1 MSKTT
6 PLYLPDFCQLPRIAA
21 VCGVAQV
28 VVVLIFL
35 APSQNSFLT
44 GAAFLLSSAFAQ
56 WLALTAALVLC
67 KSRVWVNA
75 LRPYLGYSVA
85 AVLPATVTALAAGLV
100 FYLDR
105 QLATGYFLGM
115 NMWRFISGIALMVGM
130 LSAVLLRYF
139 YVRDQWQLQVQAH
152 AKASLQ
158 ALQARINPHFL
169 FNSMNTIAA
178 LVRKD
183 AKTAETAIED
193 LSDLFRAALGD
204 DQKESTLADELQIA
218 KQYLAIEKLRLG
230 DRLHTEWL
238 LADNLPMHCKM
249 PRLLLQP
256 LFENAVIHGVA
267 LLPEGGCIQLNAVKH
282 EHFLQFEIR
291 NPVHMAN
298 DQPGLGHAQHSV
310 QERLR
315 LVFGNQASIA
325 SLVQNNVYV
334 CTLRVPYE

>member
-1 MSKTT
+1 MSKNA

-21 VCGVAQV
+21 VCGIAQLAV
-28 VVVLIFL
+28 ILIFL
-35 APSQNSFLT
+35 VPSQHGQLNVATFLVT
-44 GAAFLLSSAFAQ
+44 SAFAQ
-56 WLALTAALVLC
+56 WLGLTVAIVLC
-67 KSRVWVNA
+67 KSRGFVNSLPPFFA
-75 LRPYLGYSVA
+75 LMVA
-85 AVLPATVTALAAGLV
+85 AILPATVTGLAAGLV

-105 QLATGYFLGM
+105 QLATGYFPGM
-115 NMWRFISGIALMVGM
+115 QMWRFISGISLIVAM
-130 LSAVLLRYF
+130 LSVVLLRYF
-139 YVRDQWQLQVQAH
+139 YVHDLWQAQVQAY

-204 DQKESTLADELQIA
+204 DHKESTLADELQIA

-230 DRLHTEWL
+230 ERLHSEWQL
-238 LADNLPMHCKM
+238 EDNLPMHSKM

-267 LLPEGGCIQLNAVKH
+267 LLPEGGCIQFTATKLEK
-282 EHFLQFEIR
+282 FLQFEIR
-291 NPVHMAN
+291 NPILMVNAS
-298 DQPGLGHAQHSV
+298 PGLGHALHSV

-315 LVFGNQASIA
+315 LVFGNQASISGQA
-325 SLVQNNVYV
+325 HNNTYICTVQ
-334 CTLRVPYE
+334 VPY

>member
-1 MSKTT
+1 MSKNA
-6 PLYLPDFCQLPRIAA
+6 PLYLPDFCLLPRIAA
-21 VCGVAQV
+21 VCGVAQLV
-28 VVVLIFL
+28 VILIFL
-35 APSQNSFLT
+35 APSQNSILT
-44 GAAFLLSSAFAQ
+44 ATSFILASAFAQ

-67 KSRVWVNA
+67 KSKLWVND
-75 LRPYLGYSVA
+75 LRPFLGYSVA
-85 AVLPATVTALAAGLV
+85 VVLPAMVTALAAGLV

-105 QLATGYFLGM
+105 QLATGYFFGM

-139 YVRDQWQLQVQAH
+139 YVRDQWQMQVQAN

-230 DRLHTEWL
+230 DRLHTEWQ
-238 LADNLPMHCKM
+238 LADNLPMQCKM

-256 LFENAVIHGVA
+256 LFENAVVHGIA
-267 LLPEGGCIQLNAVKH
+267 LLPEGGTILFSAVKH
-282 EHFLQFEIR
+282 ESFLQFEIR
-291 NPVHMAN
+291 NPVMTASE
-298 DQPGLGHAQHSV
+298 QRGLGHAQHSV

-315 LVFGNQASIA
+315 LAFGSQASIHSQLLDNA
-325 SLVQNNVYV
+325 YI

>member
-1 MSKTT
+1 MSKSA
-6 PLYLPDFCQLPRIAA
+6 PQYLPDFCQLPRIAA
-21 VCGVAQV
+21 VCGIAQLAV
-28 VVVLIFL
+28 FLIFL
-35 APSQNSFLT
+35 VPSQHGQLNGTTFLVT
-44 GAAFLLSSAFAQ
+44 SAFAQ
-56 WLALTAALVLC
+56 WLGLTAAIVLC
-67 KSRVWVNA
+67 KSRVLVNSLQPFLA
-75 LRPYLGYSVA
+75 LIVA
-85 AVLPATVTALAAGLV
+85 VALPASVTGLAAGLV
-100 FYLDR
+100 FYLDQ
-105 QLATGYFLGM
+105 QLATGYFPGM
-115 NMWRFISGIALMVGM
+115 HMWRFISGIALIVAM
-130 LSAVLLRYF
+130 LSIVLLRYF
-139 YVRDQWQLQVQAH
+139 YVHDLWRAQVQAH

-218 KQYLAIEKLRLG
+218 KQYLAIEKLRFG
-230 DRLHTEWL
+230 ERLRTEWL
-238 LADNLPMHCKM
+238 IAENLPMHCKM

-267 LLPEGGCIQLNAVKH
+267 LLPEGGCIQFSAVQH

-291 NPVHMAN
+291 NPMLMAN

-315 LVFGNQASIA
+315 LVFGNQASISGQA
-325 SLVQNNVYV
+325 HNSTYV
-334 CTLRVPYE
+334 CRVQVPYQ